1 MLYLGDTFLLAY
13 VEIAHSVSRAGWKF
27 CRGDWVGF
35 VQLLLYCVDLL
46 LISNLLSL
54 EYFSVPFSTFV
65 FVELFLCIKFLTV
78 EFLEYIT
85 VYTFKE
91 DT

>member
-1 MLYLGDTFLLAY
+1 M
-13 VEIAHSVSRAGWKF
+13 EI
-27 CRGDWVGF
+27 CRGDGVGF
-35 VQLLLYCVDLL
+35 VQLLLYRVDLL
-46 LISNLLSL
+46 LFSNLLSL

-65 FVELFLCIKFLTV
+65 FVELFLCIKFLAM

-85 VYTFKE
+85 VYTSKE